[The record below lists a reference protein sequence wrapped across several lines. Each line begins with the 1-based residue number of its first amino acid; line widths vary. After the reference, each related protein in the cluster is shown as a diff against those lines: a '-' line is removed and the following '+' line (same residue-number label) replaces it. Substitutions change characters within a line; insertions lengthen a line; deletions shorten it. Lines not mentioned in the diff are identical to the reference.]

1 MGATARCRGS
11 LEPSPR
17 APGDGENGLLA
28 PHRVGG
34 RDIEKTV
41 LSRGLRYH
49 VEDRVLV
56 CGNKTIVF
64 R

>member
-1 MGATARCRGS
+1 M
-11 LEPSPR
+11 
-17 APGDGENGLLA
+17 
-28 PHRVGG
+28 RVDHSNTVEDLVRDG

-41 LSRGLRYH
+41 LSRDLRYH

-56 CGNKTIVF
+56 YGNKTIVF